1 MSFVKY
7 PVEILTAPNL
17 NNGEKIMIAA
27 LINFSLDEEKSFI
40 GNYKLAEFLNTS
52 RPAVIR
58 TLKEL
63 EKKQYIEINQRKNSS
78 KSNEILLT
86 FSRGLQI
93 AIAGSQKTQKEYQI
107 DTPMGYQNDTPK
119 GYQNDTVG
127 YQNDTPHID
136 LKFKNPDLNLKNGV
150 GYQNDTPNDA
160 ANKEE
165 LATADRAAVRSMP
178 DYEPAKGSLG
188 GDFEAKDQEIAG
200 FFNLHYPTFRS
211 WYSLIRTTS
220 GNYRVH
226 PVTDFIARIIPEP
239 EQIKT
244 LPVGVMLA
252 NTALPPSADFVK
264 IL

>member
-1 MSFVKY
+1 MFIKLDDDVLNADITATELRVICNLLKFSFDDNCSY
-7 PVEILTAPNL
+7 
-17 NNGEKIMIAA
+17 
-27 LINFSLDEEKSFI
+27 I
-40 GNYKLAEFLNTS
+40 GYSKLADFCKIS
-52 RPAVIR
+52 RQQAINCIKS
-58 TLKEL
+58 LSA
-63 EKKQYIEINQRKNSS
+63 KKFIQVSQRGSFNR
-78 KSNEILLT
+78 SNEIKLT
-86 FSRGLQI
+86 IDEGLKASRHSGGNDEESKNLTSE
-93 AIAGSQKTQKEYQI
+93 GSKNLTPYWSKNLTNESKNLTPYKEERFKYQ
-107 DTPMGYQNDTPK
+107 
-119 GYQNDTVG
+119 
-127 YQNDTPHID
+127 
-136 LKFKNPDLNLKNGV
+136 DLNLKNGTESK
-150 GYQNDTPNDA
+150 NLTTNDA